1 MEPQLIDD
9 MALVSPGFF
18 SFAIIVANGTFVCDC
33 FRKWI
38 IPFAIVFANEEFRL
52 RLFSQMRDSIAII
65 FANES
70 FICDCFRKWII
81 PFAIVFA
88 NESSFAITIANESFV
103 AKTFAN
109 QKPHY
114 IAIRKLKFDIHSH
127 SLS

>member
-1 MEPQLIDD
+1 MCSSVEPQLIDD

-18 SFAIIVANGTFVCDC
+18 SFAIIVANGTFV
-33 FRKWI
+33 
-38 IPFAIVFANEEFRL
+38 
-52 RLFSQMRDSIAII
+52 
-65 FANES
+65 
-70 FICDCFRKWII
+70 CDCFRKWII

-114 IAIRKLKFDIHSH
+114 IAIRKLIFDIHSH